1 MKPTPSSEDGNA
13 AAAAPKKSPIVAW
26 LIGLP
31 VIIFAMLMLI
41 GKFMDD
47 PQSEQRW
54 VESETIK
61 ICWKQIAKPEAER
74 KTQEF
79 HSQED
84 CDRLELA
91 FKQKYNENP

>member
-1 MKPTPSSEDGNA
+1 MKSTPSSEDGNA
-13 AAAAPKKSPIVAW
+13 VAAPKKSPIVAW

-31 VIIFAMLMLI
+31 VLIFAMLMLI

>member
-1 MKPTPSSEDGNA
+1 MKPTPSLEDSSA
-13 AAAAPKKSPIVAW
+13 AVAPKKSRIAAW
-26 LIGLP
+26 LIALP
-31 VIIFAMLMLI
+31 VLIFAALMLI

-47 PQSEQRW
+47 PQREQRW

>member
-1 MKPTPSSEDGNA
+1 MSDTPQPETSKP
-13 AAAAPKKSPIVAW
+13 AAPAKNRLVVW
-26 LIGLP
+26 LIALP
-31 VIIFAMLMLI
+31 VIIFGALMLI
-41 GKFMDD
+41 GQFMDD
-47 PQSEQRW
+47 PLSKQRW
-54 VESETIK
+54 TEAETIK
-61 ICWKQIAKPEAER
+61 ICWKQTAKPEAER